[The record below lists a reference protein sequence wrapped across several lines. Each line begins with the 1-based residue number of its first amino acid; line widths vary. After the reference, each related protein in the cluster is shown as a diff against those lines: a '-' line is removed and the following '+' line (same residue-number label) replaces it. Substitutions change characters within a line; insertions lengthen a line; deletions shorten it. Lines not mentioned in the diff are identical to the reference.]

1 MSMSIS
7 KKPALLIIG
16 YYHLADGFKACA
28 DFLEKD
34 YTVYFFPLCHY
45 LDHKY
50 NVRSE
55 VLRYIKGEKC
65 DRYECGLIENNPP
78 IDIVLFWNSRYF
90 IDSHNGLDLVV
101 TMKNEIK
108 HKVLYLAY
116 NWDPMPPTG
125 EIDELKMAF
134 IRLLN
139 GYLTCDGRE
148 IKYLRDIGQYN
159 YMYCPPGFNPQ
170 ITNYVNNND
179 YACDVSIVCTNLYT
193 DYSIFTRN
201 SVRVH
206 RKEMVD
212 LIYQHRN
219 EINFHIYGPKEFKE
233 LYPACYKGYIKY
245 EDCPKVF
252 SNSKIN
258 LCIHAT
264 SYNNFQKYLY
274 YSERL
279 PQIMGSRGLA
289 YCDTEYDQ
297 LLLPNT
303 HYILADPSDPWNQI
317 QEILKNYDSSKYQV
331 IKEKA
336 HELANKNMTW
346 DHMRQRINI
355 IAQRTHLNYVQTTR
369 KKT

>member
-1 MSMSIS
+1 ME
-7 KKPALLIIG
+7 KKPSLLIIG

-28 DFLEKD
+28 NFLEKD
-34 YTVYFFPLCHY
+34 YQVYFFPLCHY

-55 VLRYIKGEKC
+55 ILRYVKGEKC
-65 DRYECGLIENNPP
+65 ERYECGLIANNPP

-90 IDSHNGLDLVV
+90 IDSHEGLDLVV

-108 HKVLYLAY
+108 QKILYLAY
-116 NWDPMPPTG
+116 NWDPIPPET
-125 EIDELKMAF
+125 EMAPLKMAF

-148 IKYLRDIGQYN
+148 IKYLRDVGQYN
-159 YMYCPPGFNPQ
+159 YMYCPPGFDPQ
-170 ITNYVNNND
+170 ITNYVNEPT
-179 YACDVSIVCTNLYT
+179 YTCDVSIVCTNLYV
-193 DYSIFTRN
+193 DYSIFQRRF
-201 SVRVH
+201 VRVH

-212 LIYQHRN
+212 LLYSHRQ
-219 EINFHIYGPKEFKE
+219 EIIFHIYGPKEFGE
-233 LYPACYKGYIKY
+233 LYPDCYRGSIKY
-245 EDCPKVF
+245 TECPKVF

-264 SYNNFQKYLY
+264 SHNNFQKYLY

-279 PQIMGSRGLA
+279 PQIMGARGLV

-297 LLLPNT
+297 LILPNV
-303 HYILADPSDPWNQI
+303 HYVLADANDPWMQI
-317 QEILKNYDSSKYQV
+317 QEIVQNYDAPKYQL

-336 HELANKNMTW
+336 YELAQKQLTW
-346 DHMRQRINI
+346 DHMRQRINT
-355 IAQRTHLNYVQTTR
+355 IAQRSHLNSR
-369 KKT
+369 KK